1 MNEYGFTEADWK
13 LFRKLLPDWQERYM
27 AGLLEE
33 YKKIIS
39 TDNTPSDRFWK
50 LEERIKNDKKAAG
63 VLVQR
68 VSRTNMKF
76 IMMDL
81 IGEQAITK
89 NDLEGFSDEFR
100 ELLCSY
106 CDRLDSHIE

>member
-27 AGLLEE
+27 GTLLEE
-33 YKKIIS
+33 YKQIIS
-39 TDNTPSDRFWK
+39 KDDNPSARFWE
-50 LEERIKNDKKAAG
+50 LDERIKKDKKATG
-63 VLVQR
+63 VIAQR
-68 VSRTNMKF
+68 VSRSNMKF

-81 IGEQAITK
+81 IGERAITK
-89 NDLEGFSDEFR
+89 DDLVGFSDEYR